1 MMVTIMIICTALRC
15 QVASQQVNER
25 KKFKVAVPQGT
36 DCLDNL
42 TTDRVPLPERSGQS
56 SLSWSRHVAF
66 CISDAAGAVRAGP
79 GDAAQDS
86 RSSSSRAAGSP
97 GPPAPVLRRL
107 PRAIVFIAHHASVQD
122 KVVAHAVKTV
132 VQAVKMVVRSVPCL
146 SANMS
151 ALDCNCASPTV
162 RSVPCHP
169 GEVPT
174 ATTYLPGISRRLAS
188 IEALGKTSI
197 EDLLIIVLRCH
208 ARTCR

>member
-1 MMVTIMIICTALRC
+1 MGGSVEPLLFCCSQLVWVLFCLGADSQRTCVRNNKLRSTLSPDVMMVTIMIICTALRC

-25 KKFKVAVPQGT
+25 KKCKVDVPQGT

-107 PRAIVFIAHHASVQD
+107 PQALVLHSTLHQQSNCIVPVYATANSEAHSGL
-122 KVVAHAVKTV
+122 
-132 VQAVKMVVRSVPCL
+132 M
-146 SANMS
+146 
-151 ALDCNCASPTV
+151 
-162 RSVPCHP
+162 
-169 GEVPT
+169 
-174 ATTYLPGISRRLAS
+174 
-188 IEALGKTSI
+188 
-197 EDLLIIVLRCH
+197 
-208 ARTCR
+208 